1 MVLCY
6 HLSMKRP
13 IEENLV
19 YIFRLF
25 VGLEMLVLLM
35 VPLFEFLLFGQITF
49 VDDPFFPLI
58 FETSFLFLYL
68 SIPQIQYRLQSYFL
82 PIAIFIA
89 VLIPSFITTNL
100 LIDSFAQGISVDL
113 VHVWALL
120 PLLLLPL
127 VITAWQYDYKIVF
140 ILYGGLGM
148 IDVMVI
154 VFRGLGTGQYIFD
167 VLYATLIRVISLS
180 LVGFMIS
187 ELMKIQRQ
195 QRNLLTRANLRL
207 SNQALIKEEMATMR
221 ERNRLGRELHDTLAH
236 TLSGLA
242 VQLEAIKTVTP
253 ELETQVHYMLDQ
265 ALTTARRG
273 LTETRRSLKA
283 LRATPLEK
291 AGLEQALSE
300 MAQRVIALNGA
311 ETQVHIA
318 ESLPAVSAEVEHAL
332 YRIAQEALENCVKHA
347 HAEHILFSLDR
358 LDEELVLMIED
369 DGVGFDPDAVA
380 DMERYGLNGMRERA
394 QMVHGILEIESSH
407 ESGTR
412 VTFRV
417 GGSA

>member
-1 MVLCY
+1 
-6 HLSMKRP
+6 MKRP